1 MESLNLQVDTPRNPI
16 GQILTHE
23 GRSLALVDLGR
34 DASKALRA
42 SWSTDQPSQSGGAID
57 SSWLLP
63 MLGAG
68 STGASSLMAGSVFL
82 ATANPATLMT
92 IGTGVGT
99 AVMGPAGIVAQAP
112 FIAASSA
119 LIPVVAP
126 LMFFTTVSSVMMCAR
141 LDRAQQ
147 ALGRL
152 SDAVER
158 VRRLLD
164 AEDYARFETAA
175 ERIDEI
181 RSERTRPP
189 IRQRRAG

>member
-1 MESLNLQVDTPRNPI
+1 MSLSNQLKDPVESLNLQVDSPHNPI
-16 GQILTHE
+16 GQILAHE

-42 SWSTDQPSQSGGAID
+42 SWPTDQPPQSGGAID

-68 STGASSLMAGSVFL
+68 STAASSLMAGSVFL

-112 FIAASSA
+112 FIAASRTGANGS
-119 LIPVVAP
+119 
-126 LMFFTTVSSVMMCAR
+126 
-141 LDRAQQ
+141 
-147 ALGRL
+147 GH
-152 SDAVER
+152 
-158 VRRLLD
+158 
-164 AEDYARFETAA
+164 
-175 ERIDEI
+175 
-181 RSERTRPP
+181 SEGLRCGPEA
-189 IRQRRAG
+189 RRAVGRSAGGGYGRVAARVGGVLPGSRGRAGVAGVSYGRGEGGGVGG